1 MSDNI
6 AIFAAGCF
14 WGVENN
20 FMDLEGVIGTSVGYI
35 GSNFK
40 DPTYFDVCTG
50 ATGHAE
56 AVRVQFDDSIIN
68 FEELC
73 NFFFKIHDPTT
84 LNRQGPD
91 SGSQYRSAIFCLST
105 KQKEIATG
113 VVKKLEQEKIFPSI
127 IVTEICDASQ
137 YYLAE
142 DYHQKYIKKNN
153 LQSCGG

>member
-20 FMDLEGVIGTSVGYI
+20 FMDLEGVIGTSVGYT

-91 SGSQYRSAIFCLST
+91 SGSQYRSAI
-105 KQKEIATG
+105 
-113 VVKKLEQEKIFPSI
+113 
-127 IVTEICDASQ
+127 
-137 YYLAE
+137 
-142 DYHQKYIKKNN
+142 
-153 LQSCGG
+153 